1 MVIKGVSWMG
11 ICGERL
17 KELREKKGL
26 YPSEI
31 AKILGISRTAYIKYE
46 SGETAH
52 PRKIDELAAFFNVS
66 VDYLLGRLDSPHGTP
81 FAGQDGKHFLLF
93 AGQAKNEIP
102 PPTDNIKIPII
113 GSVKCGYD
121 GLAYEYLDG
130 YVMIDNTKHHG
141 DIKAFRCRGD
151 SMNGLGIFEGDI
163 AIVRVQDDVDNG
175 DLAIVIV
182 DGDEGMLKRVRKQEG
197 AIILESAN
205 PTYPPRVFTG
215 EDMNKVRVIGKVVE
229 IRRSL

>member
-1 MVIKGVSWMG
+1 MKTT
-11 ICGERL
+11 GERL
-17 KELREKKGL
+17 AHLRIQRGLSQAQVADIIGVDRTSYAKYEVNVNKPTRKLKELSHL
-26 YPSEI
+26 
-31 AKILGISRTAYIKYE
+31 
-46 SGETAH
+46 
-52 PRKIDELAAFFNVS
+52 FNVTT
-66 VDYLLGRLDSPHGTP
+66 DYIMCLSDNPHGTP

-93 AGQAKNEIP
+93 AGQAKNEVP
-102 PPTDNIKIPII
+102 PPADNIKIPII

-151 SMNGLGIFEGDI
+151 SMTGLGIFDGDI
-163 AIVRVQDDVDNG
+163 AIVRVQDDVDSG

-205 PTYPPRVFTG
+205 PAYPPRVFTG
-215 EDMNKVRVIGKVVE
+215 ESMNSVRIIGKVVE
-229 IRRSL
+229 IRRNL

>member
-1 MVIKGVSWMG
+1 MKTT
-11 ICGERL
+11 GERL
-17 KELREKKGL
+17 AHLRIQRGLSQAQVADIIGVDRTSYAKYEVNVNKPTRKLKELSHL
-26 YPSEI
+26 
-31 AKILGISRTAYIKYE
+31 
-46 SGETAH
+46 
-52 PRKIDELAAFFNVS
+52 FNVTT
-66 VDYLLGRLDSPHGTP
+66 DYIMCLSDNPHGTP
-81 FAGQDGKHFLLF
+81 FAGQIPGHFLTF
-93 AGQAKNEIP
+93 AGQKIKNEVSP
-102 PPTDNIKIPII
+102 PADNIKIPII

-151 SMNGLGIFEGDI
+151 SMTGLGIFDGDI
-163 AIVRVQDDVDNG
+163 AIVRVQDDVDSG

-205 PTYPPRVFTG
+205 PAYPPRVFTG
-215 EDMNKVRVIGKVVE
+215 ESMNSVRIIGKVVE
-229 IRRSL
+229 IRRNL

>member
-1 MVIKGVSWMG
+1 MMSITGS
-11 ICGERL
+11 RL
-17 KELREKKGL
+17 RELREETGKSQGEVAKLIGVSRPA
-26 YPSEI
+26 YVAYETGRSNPSRKVKELSTLFNVTI
-31 AKILGISRTAYIKYE
+31 DYILGKS
-46 SGETAH
+46 
-52 PRKIDELAAFFNVS
+52 DN
-66 VDYLLGRLDSPHGTP
+66 PHGTP
-81 FAGQDGKHFLLF
+81 FAGQIPGHFLTF
-93 AGQAKNEIP
+93 AGQKVKNEVP
-102 PPTDNIKIPII
+102 PPADNIKIPII

-151 SMNGLGIFEGDI
+151 SMTGLGIFDGDI
-163 AIVRVQDDVDNG
+163 AIVRVQDDVDSG

-182 DGDEGMLKRVRKQEG
+182 NDDEGTLKRIRRQEG

-205 PTYPPRVFTG
+205 PAYPPKVFTG
-215 EDMNKVRVIGKVVE
+215 ESMNALRIIGKVVE

>member
-1 MVIKGVSWMG
+1 MATI
-11 ICGERL
+11 GERL
-17 KELREKKGL
+17 TALRENKSLTQAQVAEIIGVDRTSYAKYEANVNKPTRKLKELSNL
-26 YPSEI
+26 
-31 AKILGISRTAYIKYE
+31 
-46 SGETAH
+46 
-52 PRKIDELAAFFNVS
+52 FNVTT
-66 VDYLLGRLDSPHGTP
+66 DYIMCLSDNPHGTP
-81 FAGQDGKHFLLF
+81 FAGQIPGHFLTF

-151 SMNGLGIFEGDI
+151 SMTGLGIFDGDI
-163 AIVRVQDDVDNG
+163 AIVRVQDDVDSG

-182 DGDEGMLKRVRKQEG
+182 DGDEGTLKRIRRQEG

-205 PTYPPRVFTG
+205 PAYPPRVFTG
-215 EDMNKVRVIGKVVE
+215 ESMNSVRVVGKVVE

>member
-1 MVIKGVSWMG
+1 MATI
-11 ICGERL
+11 GERL
-17 KELREKKGL
+17 TALRENKSLTQAQVAEIIGVDRTSYAKYEANVNKPTRKLKELSHL
-26 YPSEI
+26 
-31 AKILGISRTAYIKYE
+31 
-46 SGETAH
+46 
-52 PRKIDELAAFFNVS
+52 FNVTT
-66 VDYLLGRLDSPHGTP
+66 DYIMCLSDNPHGTP

-205 PTYPPRVFTG
+205 PAYPPRVFTG
-215 EDMNKVRVIGKVVE
+215 ESMNSVRVVGKVVE

>member
-1 MVIKGVSWMG
+1 MTTGQRLKMLREKRGQSQEDIAKLIGVGRTTYLKYESD
-11 ICGERL
+11 ENKPTRKL
-17 KELREKKGL
+17 KELSHL
-26 YPSEI
+26 
-31 AKILGISRTAYIKYE
+31 
-46 SGETAH
+46 
-52 PRKIDELAAFFNVS
+52 FNVTT
-66 VDYLLGRLDSPHGTP
+66 DYIMCLSDNPHGTP

-151 SMNGLGIFEGDI
+151 SMTGLGIFDGDI

-182 DGDEGMLKRVRKQEG
+182 DGDEGTLKRVRKQEG

-205 PTYPPRVFTG
+205 PSYPPRVFTG
-215 EDMNKVRVIGKVVE
+215 EDMNKVRVVGKVVE

>member
-1 MVIKGVSWMG
+1 MKTT
-11 ICGERL
+11 GERL
-17 KELREKKGL
+17 AHLRIQRGLSQAQVADIIGVDRTSYAKYEVNVNKPTRKLKELSHL
-26 YPSEI
+26 
-31 AKILGISRTAYIKYE
+31 
-46 SGETAH
+46 
-52 PRKIDELAAFFNVS
+52 FNVTT
-66 VDYLLGRLDSPHGTP
+66 DYIMCLSDNPHGTP
-81 FAGQDGKHFLLF
+81 FAGQIPGHFLTF
-93 AGQAKNEIP
+93 AGQKVKNEVSP
-102 PPTDNIKIPII
+102 PADNIKIPII

-151 SMNGLGIFEGDI
+151 SMTGLGIFDGDI
-163 AIVRVQDDVDNG
+163 AIVRVQDDVDSG

-205 PTYPPRVFTG
+205 PAYPPRVFTG
-215 EDMNKVRVIGKVVE
+215 ESMNSVRIIGKVVE
-229 IRRSL
+229 IRRNL

>member
-1 MVIKGVSWMG
+1 MKTT
-11 ICGERL
+11 GERL
-17 KELREKKGL
+17 AHLRIQRGLSQAQVADIIGVDRTSYAKYEVNVNKPTRKLKELSHL
-26 YPSEI
+26 
-31 AKILGISRTAYIKYE
+31 
-46 SGETAH
+46 
-52 PRKIDELAAFFNVS
+52 FNVTT
-66 VDYLLGRLDSPHGTP
+66 DYIMCLSDNPHGTP
-81 FAGQDGKHFLLF
+81 FAGQIPGHFLTF
-93 AGQAKNEIP
+93 AGQKIKNEVSP
-102 PPTDNIKIPII
+102 PADNIKIPII

-151 SMNGLGIFEGDI
+151 SMTGLGIFDGDI
-163 AIVRVQDDVDNG
+163 AIVRVQYDVDSG

-205 PTYPPRVFTG
+205 PAYPPRVFTG
-215 EDMNKVRVIGKVVE
+215 ESMNSVRIIGKVVE
-229 IRRSL
+229 IRRNL